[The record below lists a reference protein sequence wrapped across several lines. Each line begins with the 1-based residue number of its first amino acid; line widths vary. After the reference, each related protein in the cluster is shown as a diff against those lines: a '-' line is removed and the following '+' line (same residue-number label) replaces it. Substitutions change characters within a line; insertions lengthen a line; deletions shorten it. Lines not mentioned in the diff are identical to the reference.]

1 MLFEMDR
8 LTGAERYKLLT
19 SSITPRPIAWITTVS
34 TDGILNAAPFS
45 AFNMVGHT
53 PPMIVLGIQPR
64 TDGGCKDTCANILAT
79 GELVVNLVTEADVEA
94 MNSTSVEAPPEF
106 NEVEA
111 GSIPVI
117 PSTHVA
123 PPRIATSPVSF
134 ECRTF
139 QVIRPGPQQTIV
151 LCEVIAVHVKDAFIV
166 DSIRVH
172 LDTPRMRLVG
182 RMQGP
187 GWYARCT
194 DLLQVRPPG
203 PWSIESARE
212 VSGGLPQPDSQEG
225 S

>member
-19 SSITPRPIAWITTVS
+19 SSITPRPIAWVTTVS
-34 TDGILNAAPFS
+34 ADGILNAAPFS

-53 PPMIVLGIQPR
+53 PPMIVLGIQQR

-117 PSTHVA
+117 PSSYVA

-134 ECRTF
+134 ECRSF
-139 QVIRPGPQQTIV
+139 QVIRPGPQQTII
-151 LCEVIAVHVKDAFIV
+151 LGEVIAVHVKDAFIV
-166 DSIRVH
+166 DSIGVH

-203 PWSIESARE
+203 PWSIDRTRE
-212 VSGGLPQPDSQEG
+212 GSGGLPQPDKQEG